1 MCPPVSL
8 RDSEPIVRFG
18 RASSI
23 ASGVMCS
30 WLAGIRG
37 LAEYASKHAGS
48 DGRIEMV
55 IFENDNDTTGKG
67 IDLLNE
73 KLRKRVE
80 LVRDHAHLQD
90 IFDNP

>member
-1 MCPPVSL
+1 
-8 RDSEPIVRFG
+8 
-18 RASSI
+18 
-23 ASGVMCS
+23 
-30 WLAGIRG
+30 
-37 LAEYASKHAGS
+37 
-48 DGRIEMV
+48 MV